1 MSTFKNNFI
10 RAQQMFTN
18 SPNSSRPQPTVI
30 RNYSTPVEPAKEE
43 QPVETPP
50 VVEEKKTEE
59 APKTTTTI
67 TASSTTIKTQTK

>member
-1 MSTFKNNFI
+1 MNTFKNNFI

-43 QPVETPP
+43 QPVEIPP
-50 VVEEKKTEE
+50 IVEEKKTEE
-59 APKTTTTI
+59 TPKTTTT
-67 TASSTTIKTQTK
+67 ATTKTQTK